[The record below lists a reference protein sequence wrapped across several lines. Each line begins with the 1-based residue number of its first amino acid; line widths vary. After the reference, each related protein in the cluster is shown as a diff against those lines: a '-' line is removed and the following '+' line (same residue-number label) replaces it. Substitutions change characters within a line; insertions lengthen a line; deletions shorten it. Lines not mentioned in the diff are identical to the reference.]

1 MNKKSIFRCLKFSF
15 ILVLSNRS
23 NAQFFNF
30 WGKPKIQQ
38 KIYHVAPPHWYSGF
52 EETKLEIILHAENA
66 SYFTYSLNP
75 SETPTLITFDTFLNS
90 ANRHVLYLR
99 LNVPRNA
106 KAQTLKF
113 TATPIANIDK
123 KLRPFEFS
131 YEIKERRKDPILPI
145 TSQDVTYLIFPDRFS
160 NGDPTNDNAEVQYPE
175 EVNRKALKGRHGGD
189 LEGISSKLDY
199 LQDLGMTTL
208 WLNPVQENDQQKE
221 SFHGYAIT
229 DNYRIDP
236 RLGTNEQ
243 YRKLSESMRKR
254 NMKLVMDII
263 PNHVGDNH
271 WMYQNY
277 DTGWFNFRD
286 SFVQTN
292 FRANTVMDP
301 YSSNQDRIMNIDGAF
316 VRTMPDFNQKNEH
329 IRIYLDQLYL
339 WWVEF
344 AGLSGY
350 RIDTYPYPD
359 QEYMNHLCELLLKYY
374 PKLVIYGETWV
385 EQTATQVAFTKNNIK
400 GFEKNQLPG
409 VTDFVLCWAMQKAGY
424 EKYGWL
430 EGLNRVYQ
438 TLGEDYLYQDPNK
451 NLTFLDNHDL
461 SRIYSVLNQD
471 FNAWK
476 RSQNLLFTL
485 RGMPQVYYGTEIL
498 MTGKTSPS
506 DAYVRFDF
514 PGGWK
519 SDSIN
524 KFKPQGRT
532 AQEQQAFLHIQ
543 KLAKFRA
550 QNPVFLNGKM
560 VHFAGKDETYSYF
573 RYTDNQAVFCIYSQS
588 DKATTVDLS
597 RYQEIT
603 KKYRGMRNIFSGEVV
618 LFQNPSLILRPQ
630 ASEIYE
636 LFN

>member
-1 MNKKSIFRCLKFSF
+1 MYKKSILSLL
-15 ILVLSNRS
+15 ILFANFLFVTHVE
-23 NAQFFNF
+23 AQFFRF
-30 WGKPKIQQ
+30 WGKPKVQQ
-38 KIYHVAPPHWYSGF
+38 KIYHIAPPNWYIGF
-52 EETKLEIILHAENA
+52 NESNLEVILHAENA
-66 SYFTYSLNP
+66 AYFTYNLDN
-75 SETPTLITFDTFLNS
+75 ETSNSIITFDTFLYS
-90 ANRHVLYLR
+90 ANRHVVYLR
-99 LNVPRNA
+99 LNIPRNA
-106 KAQTLKF
+106 KPQTLNF
-113 TATPIANIDK
+113 IATPIPNIDK
-123 KLRPFEFS
+123 KLHSFEFN
-131 YEIKERRKDPILPI
+131 YEIKERRKEPILPI
-145 TSQDVTYLIFPDRFS
+145 TSQDVTYLIFPDRFA

-189 LEGISSKLDY
+189 LEGIISKLDY
-199 LQDLGMTTL
+199 LQDLGVSTL
-208 WLNPVQENDQQKE
+208 WLNPVQENDQEKE

-236 RLGTNEQ
+236 RLGTNDQ
-243 YRKLSESMRKR
+243 YRKLSDLMRKR

-263 PNHVGDNH
+263 PNHVGNNH

-301 YSSNQDRIMNIDGAF
+301 YSSVQDRLQNVDGAF
-316 VRTMPDFNQKNEH
+316 VRTMPDYNQKNEH
-329 IRIYLDQLYL
+329 IKRYLDQLYL
-339 WWVEF
+339 WWIEF
-344 AGLSGY
+344 GGLSGY

-359 QEYMNHLCELLLKYY
+359 QDYMNHLCEMLLKYY

-461 SRIYSVLNQD
+461 SRIYSVLNED

-485 RGMPQVYYGTEIL
+485 RGMPSIYYGTEIL
-498 MTGKTSPS
+498 MKGKTSPS

-573 RYTDNQAVFCIYSQS
+573 RYTDNQAVFCVYSQS
-588 DKATTVDLS
+588 DKLLTIDLT
-597 RYQEIT
+597 RYEEIT
-603 KKYRGMRNIFSGEVV
+603 KKYKGMRNIFSGEVV
-618 LFQNPSLILRPQ
+618 LFQNKSMILRPQ

>member
-1 MNKKSIFRCLKFSF
+1 MYKKSILSLL
-15 ILVLSNRS
+15 ILFANFLFVTHVE
-23 NAQFFNF
+23 AQFFRF
-30 WGKPKIQQ
+30 WGKPKVQQ
-38 KIYHVAPPHWYSGF
+38 KIYHIAPPNWYIGF
-52 EETKLEIILHAENA
+52 NESNLEVILHAENA
-66 SYFTYSLNP
+66 AYFTYNLDN
-75 SETPTLITFDTFLNS
+75 ETSNSIITFDTFLYS
-90 ANRHVLYLR
+90 ANRHVVYLR
-99 LNVPRNA
+99 LNIPRNA
-106 KAQTLKF
+106 KPQTLNF
-113 TATPIANIDK
+113 IATPIPNIDK
-123 KLRPFEFS
+123 KLHSFEFN
-131 YEIKERRKDPILPI
+131 YEIKERRKEPILPI
-145 TSQDVTYLIFPDRFS
+145 TSQDVTYLIFPDRFA

-189 LEGISSKLDY
+189 LEGIISKLDY
-199 LQDLGMTTL
+199 LQDLGVSTL
-208 WLNPVQENDQQKE
+208 WLNPVQENDQEKE

-236 RLGTNEQ
+236 RLGTNDQ
-243 YRKLSESMRKR
+243 YRKLSDLMRKR

-263 PNHVGDNH
+263 PNHVGNNH

-301 YSSNQDRIMNIDGAF
+301 YSSVQDRLQNVDGAF
-316 VRTMPDFNQKNEH
+316 VRTMPDYNQKNEH
-329 IRIYLDQLYL
+329 IKRYLDQLYL
-339 WWVEF
+339 WWIEF
-344 AGLSGY
+344 GGLSGY

-359 QEYMNHLCELLLKYY
+359 QDYMNHLCEILLKYY

-461 SRIYSVLNQD
+461 SRIYSVLNED

-485 RGMPQVYYGTEIL
+485 RGMPSIYYGTEIL
-498 MTGKTSPS
+498 MKGKTSPS

-560 VHFAGKDETYSYF
+560 VHFAGKEETYSYF
-573 RYTDNQAVFCIYSQS
+573 RYTDNQAVFCVYSQS
-588 DKATTVDLS
+588 DKPLTIDLT
-597 RYQEIT
+597 RYEEIT
-603 KKYRGMRNIFSGEVV
+603 KKYKGMRNIFSGEVV
-618 LFQNPSLILRPQ
+618 LFQNKSMILRPQ

>member
-1 MNKKSIFRCLKFSF
+1 
-15 ILVLSNRS
+15 
-23 NAQFFNF
+23 
-30 WGKPKIQQ
+30 
-38 KIYHVAPPHWYSGF
+38 
-52 EETKLEIILHAENA
+52 
-66 SYFTYSLNP
+66 
-75 SETPTLITFDTFLNS
+75 
-90 ANRHVLYLR
+90 
-99 LNVPRNA
+99 
-106 KAQTLKF
+106 
-113 TATPIANIDK
+113 
-123 KLRPFEFS
+123 
-131 YEIKERRKDPILPI
+131 
-145 TSQDVTYLIFPDRFS
+145 
-160 NGDPTNDNAEVQYPE
+160 
-175 EVNRKALKGRHGGD
+175 
-189 LEGISSKLDY
+189 
-199 LQDLGMTTL
+199 
-208 WLNPVQENDQQKE
+208 
-221 SFHGYAIT
+221 
-229 DNYRIDP
+229 
-236 RLGTNEQ
+236 
-243 YRKLSESMRKR
+243 MRKR

-263 PNHVGDNH
+263 PNHVGNNH

-301 YSSNQDRIMNIDGAF
+301 YSSIQDRSQNVDGAF

-329 IRIYLDQLYL
+329 IKRFLDQLYL
-339 WWVEF
+339 WWIEF
-344 AGLSGY
+344 GGLSGY

-359 QEYMNHLCELLLKYY
+359 QDYMNHLCEMLLKYY

-461 SRIYSVLNQD
+461 SRVYSVLNED

-485 RGMPQVYYGTEIL
+485 RGMPSLYYGTEIL
-498 MTGKTSPS
+498 MKGKTSPS

-573 RYTDNQAVFCIYSQS
+573 RYTENQAVFCIYSQS
-588 DKATTVDLS
+588 DKSLTIDLT
-597 RYQEIT
+597 RYEEIT
-603 KKYRGMRNIFSGEVV
+603 RKYRGMRNIFSGEVI
-618 LFQNPSLILRPQ
+618 LFQNKSMILRPQ

>member
-1 MNKKSIFRCLKFSF
+1 MYKKSILSLL
-15 ILVLSNRS
+15 ILFANFLFVTHVE
-23 NAQFFNF
+23 AQFFRF
-30 WGKPKIQQ
+30 WGKPKVQQ
-38 KIYHVAPPHWYSGF
+38 KIYHIAPPNWYIGF
-52 EETKLEIILHAENA
+52 NESNLEVILHAENA
-66 SYFTYSLNP
+66 AYFTYNLDN
-75 SETPTLITFDTFLNS
+75 ETSNSIITFDTFLYS
-90 ANRHVLYLR
+90 ANRHVVYLR
-99 LNVPRNA
+99 LNIPRNA
-106 KAQTLKF
+106 KPQTLNF
-113 TATPIANIDK
+113 IATPIPNIDK
-123 KLRPFEFS
+123 KLHSFEFN
-131 YEIKERRKDPILPI
+131 YEIKERRKEPILPI
-145 TSQDVTYLIFPDRFS
+145 TSQDVTYLIFPDRFA

-189 LEGISSKLDY
+189 LEGIISKLDY
-199 LQDLGMTTL
+199 LQDLGVSTL
-208 WLNPVQENDQQKE
+208 WLNPVQENDQEKE

-236 RLGTNEQ
+236 RLGTNDQ
-243 YRKLSESMRKR
+243 YRKLSDLMRKR

-263 PNHVGDNH
+263 PNHVGNNH

-301 YSSNQDRIMNIDGAF
+301 YSSVQDRLQNVDGAF
-316 VRTMPDFNQKNEH
+316 VRTMPDYNQKNEH
-329 IRIYLDQLYL
+329 IKRYLDQLYL
-339 WWVEF
+339 WWIEF
-344 AGLSGY
+344 GGLSGY

-359 QEYMNHLCELLLKYY
+359 QDYMNHLCEILLKYY

-461 SRIYSVLNQD
+461 SRIYSVLNED

-485 RGMPQVYYGTEIL
+485 RGMPSIYYGTEIL
-498 MTGKTSPS
+498 MKGKTSPS

-560 VHFAGKDETYSYF
+560 VHFAGKEETYSYF
-573 RYTDNQAVFCIYSQS
+573 RYTDNQAVFCVYSQS
-588 DKATTVDLS
+588 DKLLTIDLT
-597 RYQEIT
+597 RYEEIT
-603 KKYRGMRNIFSGEVV
+603 KKYKGMRNIFSGEVV
-618 LFQNPSLILRPQ
+618 LFQNKSMILRPQ